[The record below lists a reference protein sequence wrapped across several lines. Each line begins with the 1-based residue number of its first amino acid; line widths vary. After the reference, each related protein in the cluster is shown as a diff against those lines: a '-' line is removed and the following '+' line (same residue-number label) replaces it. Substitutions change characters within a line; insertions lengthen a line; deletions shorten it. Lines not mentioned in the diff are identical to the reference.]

1 MGLIKCKECKKE
13 FSDKASACPHCGAVF
28 DETELKKMQDEAKN
42 KVGGWTIFFVIL
54 FVFYIIGKFSGSG
67 SSDSA
72 TEVAPAATEEIA
84 PPAIE
89 DLAKDKLSLEGNNN
103 QSYTEANG
111 NIYMGS
117 FKIRNNSD
125 KDIKDIAIE
134 CTTFGKSGT
143 EVDKVNTVIYD
154 TIKAKSMRK
163 FKGINMGF
171 INSQSAKS
179 SCEITDA
186 VFN

>member
-13 FSDKASACPHCGAVF
+13 FSDKAVACPHCGAVF
-28 DETELKKMQDEAKN
+28 EETELKKMQDEAKN
-42 KVGGWTIFFVIL
+42 KVGGWTIFFVLL
-54 FVFYIIGKFSGSG
+54 FVFYIIGKFSE
-67 SSDSA
+67 SSDRR
-72 TEVAPAATEEIA
+72 TEVAPAATEEVA
-84 PPAIE
+84 PAVE
-89 DLAKDKLSLEGNNN
+89 ELAKDQLSLEGNNN

-179 SCEITDA
+179 SCEISNA